1 VGGGG
6 ADHPRQLEER
16 RDRTRGGLDARS
28 GAGEPRTTANQT
40 GRRLLLNESSSKAIG
55 GNGTR
60 TVPGAT
66 RYQHG
71 GSIGEEY
78 GGIDMLRSPSTAGRP
93 WPACS
98 ERGSPSAPSS
108 SLSRRARALGRGGFA
123 PCPAPLPPPPPPPCG
138 RTPSTCPGGL
148 RGRGREGGEAGGWK
162 RTESRKK
169 KAACSRPALEEQ
181 GMPGPTSQTGR
192 TRFYLIKISIYVLF
206 VARDVRAR
214 DPRAPRHGTWGCWLA
229 WHPAALLLTTP
240 RRRNCTSTS

>member
-123 PCPAPLPPPPPPPCG
+123 PCPAPLPPPPPPPPWTDAEYLPW
-138 RTPSTCPGGL
+138 RSERERE
-148 RGRGREGGEAGGWK
+148 RGRRGGGVEADGVPEEEGSLQQASSGGAGYAWPH
-162 RTESRKK
+162 ESDGTD
-169 KAACSRPALEEQ
+169 A
-181 GMPGPTSQTGR
+181 
-192 TRFYLIKISIYVLF
+192 ILF
-206 VARDVRAR
+206 
-214 DPRAPRHGTWGCWLA
+214 
-229 WHPAALLLTTP
+229 
-240 RRRNCTSTS
+240 N